1 MKAVLLMGVAV
12 GIFAHLFAAPRT
24 EVISAQMR
32 DSDPTVMDVKY
43 RVSSSS
49 DKVNVRVLAFEDGVR
64 SFANVVR
71 PTTFLEGSVIGDN
84 VPANTVNSF
93 AWKVSADWK
102 VDLAKVSVEV
112 LAQDVGA
119 GLVPLDEVAFQ
130 TQRFQIRLAKQNI
143 EIMDMANHSR
153 DLGRV
158 IRLAEIGTDAV
169 FQVHRLADIDDRSL
183 GILHQIAAGAFR
195 QLGDFQFQLVI
206 PLAHTRLPQL
216 AAASPAGAGFPAHW
230 AFSRPSLLLIRR

>member
-112 LAQDVGA
+112 LAQDVEF
-119 GLVPLDEVAFQ
+119 LSPREQ
-130 TQRFQIRLAKQNI
+130 T
-143 EIMDMANHSR
+143 
-153 DLGRV
+153 
-158 IRLAEIGTDAV
+158 
-169 FQVHRLADIDDRSL
+169 
-183 GILHQIAAGAFR
+183 AAGGPASDP
-195 QLGDFQFQLVI
+195 GPGYTEVVDEE
-206 PLAHTRLPQL
+206 LP
-216 AAASPAGAGFPAHW
+216 FN
-230 AFSRPSLLLIRR
+230 